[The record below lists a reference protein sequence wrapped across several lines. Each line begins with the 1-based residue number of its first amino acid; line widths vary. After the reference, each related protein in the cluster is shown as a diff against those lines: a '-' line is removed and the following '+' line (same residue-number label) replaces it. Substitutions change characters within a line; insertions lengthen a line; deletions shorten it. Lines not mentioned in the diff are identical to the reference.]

1 MDLRRIDLNL
11 LLLVDAILKEGS
23 ASRAAR
29 RLRLSQPAVSQGLKR
44 AREAFGDPLL
54 ARHGNRLL
62 PTSRAVALQPE
73 IRAILERIESVLTPS
88 SFDPA
93 AATRDFILA
102 SSDLGQVLVLPPL
115 IARIARE
122 APSCR
127 VKVVPPPARIDMLDQ
142 FDLAIMG
149 APVTQGPVR
158 WSALFEDRF
167 VMLARRGHP
176 ALSGPLPLDHFAR
189 MPQALVSPRAEGFEG
204 PVDAALAR
212 LGLRRPVAV
221 MLHGFMSL
229 PTILAESDLI
239 AAVPL
244 RFAELP
250 LVHMSCSYRELP
262 LDVPR
267 YAMKIV
273 WHATRSA
280 DPSLEWLCRELVADR
295 ESPTGLVAASARATS
310 APGRSRA

>member
-11 LLLVDAILKEGS
+11 LLLVDALLTEGS
-23 ASRAAR
+23 ASRAAQ

-44 AREAFGDPLL
+44 ARESFGDALL
-54 ARHGNRLL
+54 ERHGNRLL
-62 PTSRAVALQPE
+62 PTSRAIALRPE
-73 IRAILERIESVLTPS
+73 IRAILERIEGVLTPQTFNPS
-88 SFDPA
+88 VA
-93 AATRDFILA
+93 ARDFVLA
-102 SSDLGQVLVLPPL
+102 SSDLGQVLVLPSL
-115 IARIARE
+115 IARVSRE

-127 VKVVPPPARIDMLDQ
+127 VKVVPPPADFDAVDQ
-142 FDLAIMG
+142 CDLAIMG
-149 APVTQGPVR
+149 APITQGPVR
-158 WSALFEDRF
+158 WSTLFEDRF
-167 VMLARRGHP
+167 VLLARRDHP
-176 ALSGPLPLDHFAR
+176 VLSGSLQLEEFTR

-221 MLHGFMSL
+221 MLHNFMTL
-229 PTILAESDLI
+229 PAVLAETDLV

-250 LVHMSCSYRELP
+250 PLREVCGHRELP

-280 DPSLEWLCRELVADR
+280 DPSLEWLRRDLVK
-295 ESPTGLVAASARATS
+295 GLMNFAST
-310 APGRSRA
+310 